1 MHIQA
6 CKMGRGGFNAIPWLL
21 NVREEFVQLVAR
33 PFLKLLFDAA
43 LLVIG
48 AARACHD
55 VYVPLPME

>member
-1 MHIQA
+1 MV
-6 CKMGRGGFNAIPWLL
+6 G
-21 NVREEFVQLVAR
+21 EEFVQLVAR

-43 LLVIG
+43 LFVIG